1 MNAPTAARSDLVLV
15 CLRPWCILHH
25 MSVDGPRATSAGSSR
40 DRGRLT
46 SLAPIVFFDI
56 GGPLVVYT
64 ELSNNGASTVTA
76 LVLSGVLP
84 AVGLLLAAVRHRR
97 LDTIGALVL
106 TGILVGT
113 VLGLVTGSAR
123 AVLLEGSVPTALIG
137 LVCLGSLFTRRPLM
151 FRFAYE
157 YMGHD
162 TPKGRDFADRW
173 RHAAF
178 RRTFR
183 VITVV
188 WGIAYLA
195 EAIANVVIVETQSA
209 GTALS
214 VSKIMPYAV
223 AGALVA
229 WMMVYGSRSRRKG
242 ERAAAAR
249 VARGDAPPPMPT

>member
-1 MNAPTAARSDLVLV
+1 
-15 CLRPWCILHH
+15 